1 MGFFQGMAR
10 PGENHDASV
19 SPPSDGTSPTNSYPG
34 ASESLIPW
42 LKGLGTNG
50 TTNTSGGLPPLHTHR
65 GSSSAPVTPP
75 ISSPRAFPVKP
86 EWDSGGAQQP
96 FPATWTQYPSLA
108 AAAVAA
114 QAGNQGSHF
123 MLAYCDTP
131 TGARTPVE
139 GAAGSEPGILPATAL
154 EFASVCSPNSSKW
167 ANGVRVQQNSVDVS
181 FSGHQWRNGPMQKS
195 VSVPVS
201 PVSSRMRSFM
211 GERLQRCPSELDLSA
226 CPVQQKLGALW
237 ELDRVPE
244 TVGTKRKVTADD
256 LELTLGNSS
265 LRAL

>member
-1 MGFFQGMAR
+1 MTR
-10 PGENHDASV
+10 PGENTDTSI
-19 SPPSDGTSPTNSYPG
+19 SPPDATSPSNSYHG

-42 LKGLGTNG
+42 LKGLGTSNG
-50 TTNTSGGLPPLHTHR
+50 SGPLSTSSSGGLPPLHTYP

-86 EWDSGGAQQP
+86 EWDSGA
-96 FPATWTQYPSLA
+96 FPPAWTQYPSLA

-114 QAGNQGSHF
+114 QASNQASTHF
-123 MLAYCDTP
+123 LVSCCDTP

-139 GAAGSEPGILPATAL
+139 GTTPCSEPVTLPATAL
-154 EFASVCSPNSSKW
+154 EFANVCSPNSTKW
-167 ANGVRVQQNSVDVS
+167 ANGIRVQNGASSSDAS
-181 FSGHQWRNGPMQKS
+181 FAGHQWRNGPMIQKS
-195 VSVPVS
+195 ISVPVS

-211 GERLQRCPSELDLSA
+211 GERLTRCPSELDLSA